1 MTAVLCLNISLS
13 DKIHCQ
19 TKTESR
25 IMNTNNITQG
35 LAKGVGPEFKTSF
48 AVTARRSI
56 VIGALGAAALLGRAL
71 PVEAAAL
78 PQHPCTPALEQLLAD
93 WDAAGFDMPSK
104 PGQMI
109 VHGRNGR
116 VSTGPEVTY
125 MTDQIRQAVWDCR
138 HGNVAAVRERAALV
152 AEQLHQ
158 RS

>member
-1 MTAVLCLNISLS
+1 
-13 DKIHCQ
+13 
-19 TKTESR
+19 
-25 IMNTNNITQG
+25 MNTNITTQG
-35 LAKGVGPEFKTSF
+35 LAKVVGPEFKTSF

-56 VIGALGAAALLGRAL
+56 VIGALGVAALLGRAL

-78 PQHPCTPALEQLLAD
+78 PQHPCTPALEQLLAE
-93 WDAAGFDMPSK
+93 WDAAGFENPSK

-109 VHGRNGR
+109 VRGRNGR
-116 VSTGPEVTY
+116 VSSGPEVTY
-125 MTDQIRQAVWDCR
+125 MTDQIRQAVLDCR